1 VLPIHF
7 EGQNGPLFH
16 LASRLS
22 LTLRI
27 GLLIG
32 EFRRQY
38 GRAIRVSVGN
48 VLAFEELSLISDRRL
63 LTERLRDAVFSLAG
77 VATPVLAPLLKA

>member
-1 VLPIHF
+1 MLAAILPWRAAVLPIHF

-32 EFRRQY
+32 EFRR
-38 GRAIRVSVGN
+38 
-48 VLAFEELSLISDRRL
+48 FD
-63 LTERLRDAVFSLAG
+63 LRDTLQWM
-77 VATPVLAPLLKA
+77 LRE